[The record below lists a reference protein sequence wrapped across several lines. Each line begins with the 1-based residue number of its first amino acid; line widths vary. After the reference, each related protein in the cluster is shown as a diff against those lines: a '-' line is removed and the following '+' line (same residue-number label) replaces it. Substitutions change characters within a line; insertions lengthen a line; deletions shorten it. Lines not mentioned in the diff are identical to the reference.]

1 MYSIYRERVSL
12 HQLKGINSKVT
23 TLFLLFLR
31 AQLRCTKARVFEPP
45 VTRTAMRGAVDI
57 SAMKSAPPSH
67 KKKYLHSYVSKK
79 KKKKKKRRRRRRR
92 SSSPTFFV
100 ALFQRQHG
108 LKQAFAEI

>member
-67 KKKYLHSYVSKK
+67 KKKYLHRTLV
-79 KKKKKKRRRRRRR
+79 RRRRRRR
-92 SSSPTFFV
+92 REEEEEVFHPPSS
-100 ALFQRQHG
+100 
-108 LKQAFAEI
+108 